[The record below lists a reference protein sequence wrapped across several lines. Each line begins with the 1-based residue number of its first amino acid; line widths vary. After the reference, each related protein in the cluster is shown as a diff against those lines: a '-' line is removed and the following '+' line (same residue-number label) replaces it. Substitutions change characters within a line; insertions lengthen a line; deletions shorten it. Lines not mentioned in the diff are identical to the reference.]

1 VIVLDTHA
9 FVWWMS
15 KPEKLG
21 RKGARAIERAERIGV
36 CAISVW
42 EIAMKS
48 QMGKLK
54 FDRPYD
60 LWIDEALADDSRVEL
75 LHLVPRIAIDAV
87 RLSWKHADPADRFI
101 VATARV
107 HDAALVTADDR
118 IRESGIVRCVW
129 D

>member
-36 CAISVW
+36 SAISVW

-60 LWIDEALADDSRVEL
+60 LWLDEALADDSRVEL

-87 RLSWKHADPADRFI
+87 RLSWKHADPAGRSI

-107 HDAALVTADDR
+107 HDAALVTADER
-118 IRESGIVRCVW
+118 IRESGLVRCVW